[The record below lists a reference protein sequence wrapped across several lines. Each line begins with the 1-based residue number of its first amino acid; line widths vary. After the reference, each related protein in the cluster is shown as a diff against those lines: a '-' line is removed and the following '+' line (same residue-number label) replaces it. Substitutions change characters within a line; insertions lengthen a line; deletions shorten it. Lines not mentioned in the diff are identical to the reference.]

1 MVFLLILGGF
11 PSQIKFNVI
20 LLIFSIKWFGTCR
33 TEALKI
39 SLERPSVLTILIFS
53 YNVSFLLCHALSDF
67 SKSLILA
74 PKLSSSASIWLCEK
88 KTPKESI
95 GSFGHLK
102 PKGVSCLF
110 FHCPKHIASVFAVL
124 ISRSEMELNS
134 FRKLSSS

>member
-11 PSQIKFNVI
+11 PSQIKLNVI
-20 LLIFSIKWFGTCR
+20 LLIFSIKWFGTCS

-39 SLERPSVLTILIFS
+39 SLERPSVLTILIFP
-53 YNVSFLLCHALSDF
+53 YNVSFLLCHALSNF

-74 PKLSSSASIWLCEK
+74 PKLSSSASICEK

-110 FHCPKHIASVFAVL
+110 FHCPNHIASVFAVL

-134 FRKLSSS
+134 LEN